1 MTVVWHPPCKLD
13 DSYESIRSKQEKTS
27 TTTIMNKK
35 FFYFWAILVAL
46 GATTAIGRATSSTSV
61 SKVPTGVQ
69 SITLKQGTST
79 WFSFPLSGQP
89 VYAGAVVGVTNNTIG
104 ITPSTSA
111 SFSGSTTPYFVQ
123 FITGQE
129 AGRTLLIT
137 ASTSTSLTLD
147 TTDHGIGS
155 TVALNTSGFSVAVGD
170 NFQIFPGDTLASAFG
185 TNTSSNP
192 LVLKGSSNQGN
203 ADQVSLWGTSDTVYY
218 FNTSDGQWE
227 TTGSS
232 ANANNTIIYP
242 YSAISVYRQSGSNA
256 TLLITG
262 QVTSANACQK
272 VAAKTN
278 VYCSSHYA
286 TPILLSQLKMGSNW
300 QTGSNSS
307 SADTLGIWNPSSG
320 SFTFYYEKSN
330 GNWYLTSGSNAT
342 QNNVTIPAG
351 AVTVIYKRAAVSG
364 ANAFLV
370 SAMPYSLQ

>member
-1 MTVVWHPPCKLD
+1 MK
-13 DSYESIRSKQEKTS
+13 
-27 TTTIMNKK
+27 KK
-35 FFYFWAILVAL
+35 FFYFWASLVAL
-46 GATTAIGRATSSTSV
+46 GATTAMGHASSSMSV
-61 SKVPTGVQ
+61 SKMPTGVQ
-69 SITLKQGTST
+69 EITLKQGTST
-79 WFSFPLSGQP
+79 WFSFPLSEQP
-89 VYAGAVVGVTNNTIG
+89 VYGGAVSGVTSNVIS
-104 ITPSTSA
+104 IASSSA
-111 SFSGSTTPYFVQ
+111 SFATGYAGSATPYFVQ
-123 FITGQE
+123 FLSGNE

-137 ASTSTSLTLD
+137 GGTSTSLTLD

-155 TVALNTSGFSVAVGD
+155 TVALNASGFSVVAGD
-170 NFQIFPGDTLASAFG
+170 KFQIFPGDTLATVFG
-185 TNTSSNP
+185 TNTASNP
-192 LVLKGSSNQGN
+192 LLLNGSSNQGN

-218 FNTSDGQWE
+218 FNTSAGQWE
-227 TTGSS
+227 ATGSS

-242 YSAISVYRQSGSNA
+242 YSAMSVYRKSGSNA
-256 TLLITG
+256 TLVLTG

-272 VAAKTN
+272 IVANTN

-307 SADTLGIWNPSSG
+307 LADTLGIWNASSS

-330 GNWYLTSGSNAT
+330 GSWYLASGNSSVT

-351 AVTVIYKRAAVSG
+351 AATVIYKRAAVSG